1 MGSDRRIL
9 PPTSG
14 RQQRLPAAGATPSG
28 RTPAVSLLT
37 FLPFAL
43 LAGLVLGGWAP
54 LHRLDVT
61 VTEHLHGYAVA
72 HPIWVRVMSVW
83 TDAFAP
89 MPLRVAALFLV
100 LWLARRGA
108 RRLTVWVVTTM
119 VVGGLLGPL
128 LKLLVGRARPE
139 LPDPVAEAP
148 GLAFPS
154 GHALNAM
161 LAAGVLVVVFL
172 PRPSTPARA
181 GQPATGAGPGVQ
193 AAVWLGALL
202 IALVTGFSRV
212 ALGVHW
218 SSDVLAGWLLGL
230 AVVIATTTA
239 LGVWPRA
246 ASHRRSPAP
255 HR

>member
-1 MGSDRRIL
+1 MPVVGAA
-9 PPTSG
+9 PPS
-14 RQQRLPAAGATPSG
+14 

-43 LAGLVLGGWAP
+43 LAGLVLNGWPP
-54 LHRLDVT
+54 LHRLDAT

-72 HPIWVRVMSVW
+72 HPLWVRVMSVW

-100 LWLARRGA
+100 LWLVRRGA
-108 RRLTVWVVTTM
+108 RRLAVWAVTTM

-230 AVVIATTTA
+230 AVVIATTAA

-246 ASHRRSPAP
+246 ASHR
-255 HR
+255 

>member
-1 MGSDRRIL
+1 M
-9 PPTSG
+9 PT
-14 RQQRLPAAGATPSG
+14 
-28 RTPAVSLLT
+28 VSLLP

-43 LAGLVLGGWAP
+43 LAGLVLGGWPP
-54 LHRLDVT
+54 LHRLDVS

-72 HPIWVRVMSVW
+72 HPLWVRVMSVW

-89 MPLRVAALFLV
+89 MPLRAAALALV
-100 LWLARRGA
+100 LWLVHRGA
-108 RRLTVWVVTTM
+108 RRLAVWVVTTM

-128 LKLLVGRARPE
+128 LKLLVGRARPA
-139 LPDPVAEAP
+139 LPEPVAEAP

-172 PRPSTPARA
+172 PRLPVPARA
-181 GQPATGAGPGVQ
+181 GQPVNRAEPVAR
-193 AAVWLGALL
+193 AAVWLGALS

-230 AVVIATTTA
+230 TVVTATTA
-239 LGVWPRA
+239 ASGVWPRPPA
-246 ASHRRSPAP
+246 EGRQPASQR
-255 HR
+255 

>member
-1 MGSDRRIL
+1 M
-9 PPTSG
+9 
-14 RQQRLPAAGATPSG
+14 
-28 RTPAVSLLT
+28 PAVSALRPSRTSTVGLLM

-43 LAGLVLGGWAP
+43 LAGLVLGGWPP
-54 LHRLDVT
+54 LHRFDVA
-61 VTEHLHGYAVA
+61 VTEHLHGIAVA
-72 HPIWVRVMSVW
+72 HPFWVRVMSVW

-89 MPLRVAALFLV
+89 MPLRAGALILV

-108 RRLTVWVVTTM
+108 RRLVVWVVTTM

-128 LKLLVGRARPE
+128 LKLLVGRARPA

-172 PRPSTPARA
+172 PRPPVPARA
-181 GQPATGAGPGVQ
+181 GQPVTRAEPVVR
-193 AAVWLGALL
+193 AAVWSGALSLAL
-202 IALVTGFSRV
+202 ITGFSRV

-230 AVVIATTTA
+230 TVVTATTAA
-239 LGVWPRA
+239 LGVWPR
-246 ASHRRSPAP
+246 PAVAP
-255 HR
+255 RPSTPQR